1 MTQYLKDRYGLLING
16 EWVDAENDATF
27 ETHNPATGELLAL
40 CANASA
46 KDVDRAVKAAAA
58 AQPAWAAKSPAE
70 RANILLKIADRI
82 DERALELA
90 TVETLDNG
98 KPIRE
103 TTLVDVPLSSD
114 HFRYFAGC
122 IRADEGE
129 ATMIDE
135 NTLSIILRE
144 PIGVVGQI
152 VPWNFPLLM
161 GLEDCSG
168 HCCRQ
173 CSGDQELLDNAVV
186 AQCARRNPQ

>member
-16 EWVDAENDATF
+16 EWVDAENGATF

-90 TVETLDNG
+90 TVETLV
-98 KPIRE
+98 KPRWS
-103 TTLVDVPLSSD
+103 TYR
-114 HFRYFAGC
+114 FRR
-122 IRADEGE
+122 IIS
-129 ATMIDE
+129 ATSPAASAPMKAKQ
-135 NTLSIILRE
+135 R
-144 PIGVVGQI
+144 
-152 VPWNFPLLM
+152 
-161 GLEDCSG
+161 
-168 HCCRQ
+168 
-173 CSGDQELLDNAVV
+173 
-186 AQCARRNPQ
+186 